1 MPVMHSSKSAGVRLL
16 KHAVSAVLSIFLF
29 CSSAVSVSTDSVVS
43 SLIAQPVVEG
53 KSSVQ
58 VFQVDNHTHHAL
70 RQDDAIVIGVIAQ
83 ASSDSSKSES
93 EHYKQK
99 LARVD
104 EALTAWETRRSIVP
118 GFDQSLEFI
127 LASRGKAEAAFFD
140 VDYPEAIRLIEQA
153 IDEVEYIFQQEED
166 FYYINLKIA
175 ISAFE
180 AEDVE
185 GAQDAITLALALRPN
200 SKEAEFWQQQI
211 ILLPELIAA
220 RQVAIEARNEGR
232 LQDEIDALYR
242 VLKIKPNEEEVKT
255 RIEAAN
261 RELQDQRFKRA
272 IDEGRQAL
280 SNQDV
285 EKARNALAKAQ
296 RYKPSHPE
304 FSRLKQSIEEL
315 VRDLEVAKLI
325 EAAANGAIQ
334 DDWFAVQQSL
344 ELALKL
350 NPNLSD
356 AIEGRILAKSIIDAQ
371 SKFDDYLARS
381 HRLSSKNIVDAV
393 RKELEEAQVLL
404 KYSPRLRTAVSELE
418 VEVVKWQTEVPVR
431 VISDGKTHII
441 VRRVGIIGA
450 VRDREIMLKPGTYR
464 FEGSRRGYRNK
475 LVEVKVPP
483 HVNEITEI
491 TVVCDERV

>member
-1 MPVMHSSKSAGVRLL
+1 MPVIHSKSAGIKLL
-16 KHAVSAVLSIFLF
+16 KYAVPAALSFYLFYGSADSVSAGFLVAVS
-29 CSSAVSVSTDSVVS
+29 
-43 SLIAQPVVEG
+43 IAQPVVESKKTG
-53 KSSVQ
+53 VQ
-58 VFQVDNHTHHAL
+58 VFQIDNYTHHASS
-70 RQDDAIVIGVIAQ
+70 QDDAMVIGVIAQ
-83 ASSDSSKSES
+83 ASSDSPKSDS

-153 IDEVEYIFQQEED
+153 LDEVEYIFQQEED
-166 FYYINLKIA
+166 FYNINLNIA

-180 AEDVE
+180 AEDAE

-211 ILLPELIAA
+211 IQLPELITA

-255 RIEAAN
+255 RIEILK

-272 IDEGRQAL
+272 IGEGRQAL
-280 SNQDV
+280 SDQDV

-296 RYKPSHPE
+296 RFKPSHPDIT
-304 FSRLKQSIEEL
+304 RLKQSIEEL
-315 VRDLEVAKLI
+315 VRDLEVEKLI
-325 EAAANGAIQ
+325 QAAANSAIQ
-334 DDWFAVQQSL
+334 DDWLAVQQSL
-344 ELALKL
+344 EQALKL
-350 NPNLSD
+350 NPHLSD
-356 AIEGRILAKSIIDAQ
+356 AIEGRILAKSIIDVQ

-393 RKELEEAQVLL
+393 RKELEEAQGLL
-404 KYSPRLRTAVSELE
+404 KYSPRLRTAVGELE

-441 VRRVGIIGA
+441 VRRIGIIGT

-475 LVEVKVPP
+475 LVEIKVPP
-483 HVNEITEI
+483 HTNKVTEVMVI
-491 TVVCDERV
+491 CDERV

>member
-1 MPVMHSSKSAGVRLL
+1 MPVMHSSQSAGVKLL
-16 KHAVSAVLSIFLF
+16 KHAVPAVLSSFLF
-29 CSSAVSVSTDSVVS
+29 CGSAYSVSADFVVALS
-43 SLIAQPVVEG
+43 IPQPVVG
-53 KSSVQ
+53 SKTSVQ
-58 VFQVDNHTHHAL
+58 VFYADNHTPHAL
-70 RQDDAIVIGVIAQ
+70 SQDDAIVIGVFAQ
-83 ASSDSSKSES
+83 ASSDSQKSET
-93 EHYKQK
+93 EHYRQM

-127 LASRGKAEAAFFD
+127 LTSRGKAEAAFFD

-153 IDEVEYIFQQEED
+153 LGEVEFIFQQEED
-166 FYYINLKIA
+166 FYNINLKIA

-180 AEDVE
+180 GEDVE
-185 GAQDAITLALALRPN
+185 GAQDAITLALALRPH

-211 ILLPELIAA
+211 IQLPELIAA
-220 RQVAIEARNEGR
+220 RQAAIAARSEGR

-242 VLKIKPNEEEVKT
+242 VLKIKPSDEQIKT

-261 RELQDQRFKRA
+261 RELQDRRFQRA
-272 IDEGRQAL
+272 IGEVRQAL
-280 SNQDV
+280 SSEDV
-285 EKARNALAKAQ
+285 EKARNALTKAQ
-296 RYKPSHPE
+296 RFKPSHPE
-304 FSRLKQSIEEL
+304 IVRLKQSIEEL

-325 EAAANGAIQ
+325 QAAANSAIQ
-334 DDWFAVQQSL
+334 DDWITVQQNL

-350 NPNLSD
+350 NPQLID
-356 AIEGRILAKSIIDAQ
+356 AIEGRDLAKSIIDAQ

-381 HRLSSKNIVDAV
+381 HRLSSKNIVDVV
-393 RKELEEAQVLL
+393 RTELEEAQVLL
-404 KYSPRLRTAVSELE
+404 KYSPRLRAAVSELE
-418 VEVVKWQTEVPVR
+418 VDVIKWQKEVPVR

-475 LVEVKVPP
+475 LVEVIVTP
-483 HVNEITEI
+483 HADEVNEV
-491 TVVCDERV
+491 TVICDERV

>member
-1 MPVMHSSKSAGVRLL
+1 MHSSKSAGVKLL
-16 KHAVSAVLSIFLF
+16 KHAVPAVLSFFLF
-29 CSSAVSVSTDSVVS
+29 YGSADSVSAGFLVAS
-43 SLIAQPVVEG
+43 SIGQPIVES
-53 KSSVQ
+53 KTSVQ

-70 RQDDAIVIGVIAQ
+70 SQDDAIVIGVIAQ
-83 ASSDSSKSES
+83 ASSDSSKSDS
-93 EHYKQK
+93 EHYKRK

-104 EALTAWETRRSIVP
+104 EALTGWETRRSIVP

-127 LASRGKAEAAFFD
+127 LASRGKAEAAYFD

-153 IDEVEYIFQQEED
+153 LDEVEYIFQQEED
-166 FYYINLKIA
+166 FYNINLKIA
-175 ISAFE
+175 INAFE

-211 ILLPELIAA
+211 VQLPELIAA
-220 RQVAIEARNEGR
+220 RQIAIEARNEGR

-242 VLKIKPNEEEVKT
+242 VLKIKPNEEEVMT
-255 RIEAAN
+255 RIEAVN

-272 IDEGRQAL
+272 INEGLQAL
-280 SNQDV
+280 SKQNV
-285 EKARNALAKAQ
+285 ENARNALAKAQ
-296 RYKPSHPE
+296 RFKPSHPE
-304 FSRLKQSIEEL
+304 ISRLKQSIEEL
-315 VRDLEVAKLI
+315 VRDLEVVKLI
-325 EAAANGAIQ
+325 QAAANSAIQ
-334 DDWFAVQQSL
+334 DDWLAVQQSL

-350 NPNLSD
+350 NPHLSD

-371 SKFDDYLARS
+371 AKFDDYLARS

-450 VRDREIMLKPGTYR
+450 VRAREIMLKPGIYR

-483 HVNEITEI
+483 HASEVTEV
-491 TVVCDERV
+491 TVICDERV

>member
-1 MPVMHSSKSAGVRLL
+1 MHSSQSAGVKLL
-16 KHAVSAVLSIFLF
+16 KHAVPVVSSFFLF
-29 CSSAVSVSTDSVVS
+29 CGSADSVSSDLQAVSSIT
-43 SLIAQPVVEG
+43 QPIVE
-53 KSSVQ
+53 SNTIVQ
-58 VFQVDNHTHHAL
+58 VFYDDNRTYHSL
-70 RQDDAIVIGVIAQ
+70 SQDDAMVIGVIAQ
-83 ASSDSSKSES
+83 TSSDSQQSES
-93 EHYKQK
+93 EYYKQM
-99 LARVD
+99 LTRVD

-127 LASRGKAEAAFFD
+127 LTSRGKAEAAFFD

-153 IDEVEYIFQQEED
+153 IAEVEYIFQLEED
-166 FYYINLKIA
+166 FYNINLKIA

-180 AEDVE
+180 GEDVE

-211 ILLPELIAA
+211 IRLPELIAA
-220 RQVAIEARNEGR
+220 RQVAITARNEGR

-261 RELQDQRFKRA
+261 LELQNQRFRRA
-272 IDEGRQAL
+272 IGEVRQAL
-280 SNQDV
+280 SSQDV
-285 EKARNALAKAQ
+285 EKARNALTKAQ
-296 RYKPSHPE
+296 RFNPSHPE
-304 FSRLKQSIEEL
+304 IARLKQSIEEL

-325 EAAANGAIQ
+325 QTAASGAMQ
-334 DDWFAVQQSL
+334 DDWVVVQQNL

-350 NPNLSD
+350 NPKLID
-356 AIEGRILAKSIIDAQ
+356 AIEGRDLAKSIIDAQ
-371 SKFDDYLARS
+371 SRFDDYLARS
-381 HRLSSKNIVDAV
+381 DRLSSKNIVDAV
-393 RKELEEAQVLL
+393 RKELDEAQVLL
-404 KYSPRLRTAVSELE
+404 KFSPRLRTAVSELE

-450 VRDREIMLKPGTYR
+450 VHDREIMLKPGTYR

-475 LVEVKVPP
+475 LVEVKVTPYA
-483 HVNEITEI
+483 NEVAEV
-491 TVVCDERV
+491 TVICDERV

>member
-1 MPVMHSSKSAGVRLL
+1 MPVMHSSKSAGVKLL
-16 KHAVSAVLSIFLF
+16 KHAVPAVLSFFLF
-29 CSSAVSVSTDSVVS
+29 YGSADSVSAGFLVAS
-43 SLIAQPVVEG
+43 SIGQPIVES
-53 KSSVQ
+53 KTSVQ

-70 RQDDAIVIGVIAQ
+70 SQDDAIVIGVIAQ
-83 ASSDSSKSES
+83 ASSDSSKSDS
-93 EHYKQK
+93 EHYKRK

-104 EALTAWETRRSIVP
+104 EALTGWETRRSIVP

-127 LASRGKAEAAFFD
+127 LASRGKAEAAYFD

-153 IDEVEYIFQQEED
+153 LDEVEYIFQQEED
-166 FYYINLKIA
+166 FYNINLKIA
-175 ISAFE
+175 INAFE

-211 ILLPELIAA
+211 VQLPELIAA
-220 RQVAIEARNEGR
+220 RQIAIEARNEGR

-242 VLKIKPNEEEVKT
+242 VLKIKPNEEEVMT
-255 RIEAAN
+255 RIEAVN

-272 IDEGRQAL
+272 INEGLQAL
-280 SNQDV
+280 SKQNV
-285 EKARNALAKAQ
+285 ENARNALAKAQ
-296 RYKPSHPE
+296 RFKPSHPE
-304 FSRLKQSIEEL
+304 ISRLKQSIEEL
-315 VRDLEVAKLI
+315 VRDLEVVKLI
-325 EAAANGAIQ
+325 QAAANSAIQ
-334 DDWFAVQQSL
+334 DDWLAVQQSL

-350 NPNLSD
+350 NPHLSD

-371 SKFDDYLARS
+371 AKFDDYLARS

-450 VRDREIMLKPGTYR
+450 VRAREIMLKPGIYR

-483 HVNEITEI
+483 HASEVTEV
-491 TVVCDERV
+491 TVICDERV

>member
-1 MPVMHSSKSAGVRLL
+1 MPVIHSSKSAGVKLL
-16 KHAVSAVLSIFLF
+16 KHAVPTLLSFFLF
-29 CSSAVSVSTDSVVS
+29 YGSVDSVNASFLVAVS
-43 SLIAQPVVEG
+43 IPQPVVES
-53 KSSVQ
+53 KTSVQ
-58 VFQVDNHTHHAL
+58 VFQIDNHTHHASS
-70 RQDDAIVIGVIAQ
+70 QDDAMVTSVIAQ
-83 ASSDSSKSES
+83 ASSDSPKSDS

-99 LARVD
+99 LVLVD

-153 IDEVEYIFQQEED
+153 LDEVQYIYQQEED
-166 FYYINLKIA
+166 FYNINLRIA

-185 GAQDAITLALALRPN
+185 GSQDAITLALALRPN

-211 ILLPELIAA
+211 IQLPELIAA
-220 RQVAIEARNEGR
+220 RQDAIEARNEGR

-242 VLKIKPNEEEVKT
+242 VLKIKPSEEEVKT
-255 RIEAAN
+255 RIEVVN

-272 IDEGRQAL
+272 IGEGRQAL

-285 EKARNALAKAQ
+285 EKAKNALAKAQ
-296 RYKPSHPE
+296 RFKRSHPDIT
-304 FSRLKQSIEEL
+304 RLKQSIEEL

-325 EAAANGAIQ
+325 QAAANSAIQ
-334 DDWFAVQQSL
+334 DDWLTVQQSL

-350 NPNLSD
+350 NPHLSD

-371 SKFDDYLARS
+371 SKFDDYLARP
-381 HRLSSKNIVDAV
+381 HRLSSINIVDAV

-450 VRDREIMLKPGTYR
+450 VQDREIMLKPGTYR
-464 FEGSRRGYRNK
+464 FEGTRRGYRNK

-483 HVNEITEI
+483 YANEVTEV
-491 TVVCDERV
+491 TVICDERV

>member
-1 MPVMHSSKSAGVRLL
+1 MPVMYSSQSAGVKLL
-16 KHAVSAVLSIFLF
+16 KHIVPAALSFCLF
-29 CSSAVSVSTDSVVS
+29 CGSAYSVSTDSEMASFIV
-43 SLIAQPVVEG
+43 QPIVES
-53 KSSVQ
+53 KTSDQ
-58 VFQVDNHTHHAL
+58 VFRVDNRTHHL
-70 RQDDAIVIGVIAQ
+70 LSQDDEMVIGAIAQ
-83 ASSDSSKSES
+83 ASSDSQKSES
-93 EHYKQK
+93 EHYKQI

-127 LASRGKAEAAFFD
+127 LTSRGKAEAAFFD

-153 IDEVEYIFQQEED
+153 LAEVEYIFQLEED

-175 ISAFE
+175 INAFE

-211 ILLPELIAA
+211 IQLPELIAA
-220 RQVAIEARNEGR
+220 RQVAIAARNEGR

-255 RIEAAN
+255 RIEAAS

-272 IDEGRQAL
+272 IGEVHQAL
-280 SNQDV
+280 SSQDV
-285 EKARNALAKAQ
+285 EKARDALTKAQ
-296 RYKPSHPE
+296 RFKASHPE
-304 FSRLKQSIEEL
+304 ITRLKQSIEEL

-325 EAAANGAIQ
+325 QAAANGAIQ
-334 DDWFAVQQSL
+334 DDWIAVQQSL
-344 ELALKL
+344 TLALKL
-350 NPNLSD
+350 NPKLID
-356 AIEGRILAKSIIDAQ
+356 AIEGRDLANSIIDAQ
-371 SKFDDYLARS
+371 SRFDDYLARPD
-381 HRLSSKNIVDAV
+381 RLSSKNIVDALH
-393 RKELEEAQVLL
+393 KELEEAQVLL
-404 KYSPRLRTAVSELE
+404 NYSPRLQTAVSDLE

-431 VISDGKTHII
+431 VISDGKTHIV
-441 VRRVGIIGA
+441 VRRVGIIGV

-475 LVEVKVPP
+475 LVVVKVTPYA
-483 HVNEITEI
+483 NEVAEV
-491 TVVCDERV
+491 TVICDERV

>member
-1 MPVMHSSKSAGVRLL
+1 MQ
-16 KHAVSAVLSIFLF
+16 AVSS
-29 CSSAVSVSTDSVVS
+29 
-43 SLIAQPVVEG
+43 IAQPNLES
-53 KSSVQ
+53 KTSDQ
-58 VFQVDNHTHHAL
+58 VFRVEDRTHHSL
-70 RQDDAIVIGVIAQ
+70 SQDDAIVIGVIAQ
-83 ASSDSSKSES
+83 SSSDSSNSDS
-93 EHYKQK
+93 EHYKQI

-127 LASRGKAEAAFFD
+127 LTSRGKAEAAFFD
-140 VDYPEAIRLIEQA
+140 IDYPEAIRLIEQA
-153 IDEVEYIFQQEED
+153 FAEVEYIYQLEED
-166 FYYINLKIA
+166 FYNINMKIA

-211 ILLPELIAA
+211 IRLPELIVA
-220 RQVAIEARNEGR
+220 RQIAIAARNEGR

-272 IDEGRQAL
+272 IGEVRQAL
-280 SNQDV
+280 SSQDV
-285 EKARNALAKAQ
+285 EKARNALTKAQ
-296 RYKPSHPE
+296 RFKASHPE
-304 FSRLKQSIEEL
+304 ITRLNQSIEEL

-325 EAAANGAIQ
+325 QTAANSAIQ
-334 DDWFAVQQSL
+334 DDWVAVQQSL

-350 NPNLSD
+350 NPKLID
-356 AIEGRILAKSIIDAQ
+356 AIEGRDLAKSIIDTQ
-371 SKFDDYLARS
+371 SRFDDYLARS
-381 HRLSSKNIVDAV
+381 DRLSSKNIVDAV

-404 KYSPRLRTAVSELE
+404 KFSPRLRTTLSELE
-418 VEVVKWQTEVPVR
+418 VEVVKWQTELPVR

-441 VRRVGIIGA
+441 VRRVGIIGT
-450 VRDREIMLKPGTYR
+450 VSDREIMLKPGTYR

-475 LVEVKVPP
+475 LVEVKVTPYA
-483 HVNEITEI
+483 NEVAEV
-491 TVVCDERV
+491 TVICDERV